1 MGTPPRR
8 AMTQSRNGRAG
19 EGTAPIPYG
28 CPARRTDG
36 DRQSES
42 GAMRLRHVQGEA
54 ARCPGRRAERTG
66 HGCFGF
72 SGRLPGKPTLFFKLS
87 RQEIGCLFRACRIFM
102 TRLLRKRGEKRQKNV
117 VSRQGAGPRPEKRE
131 KPESLAAQERR
142 GGGSRVPTLFF
153 RKRAIL
159 VERLLRI
166 KETEKDVGKV
176 EESLT
181 RKIERDKSRKNMLSF
196 CENRAFYRAY
206 DERHRVFAG
215 GSCLLCV
222 VPHGNLTMTEASDG
236 VPAAGGTN
244 PFSRGKRQTQL
255 VL

>member
-1 MGTPPRR
+1 MFR
-8 AMTQSRNGRAG
+8 
-19 EGTAPIPYG
+19 
-28 CPARRTDG
+28 
-36 DRQSES
+36 
-42 GAMRLRHVQGEA
+42 V
-54 ARCPGRRAERTG
+54 
-66 HGCFGF
+66 GF

-176 EESLT
+176 EESLI
-181 RKIERDKSRKNMLSF
+181 RKIEQDKSRKKTCFRSVKTGRFTESMMSDTGYLQAVHV
-196 CENRAFYRAY
+196 CYA
-206 DERHRVFAG
+206 
-215 GSCLLCV
+215 LCR
-222 VPHGNLTMTEASDG
+222 MEI
-236 VPAAGGTN
+236 
-244 PFSRGKRQTQL
+244 
-255 VL
+255 

>member
-117 VSRQGAGPRPEKRE
+117 VSRQGAGPRPEKE
-131 KPESLAAQERR
+131 GEAGKPCGAGTAGRR
-142 GGGSRVPTLFF
+142 KPCSDAFF
-153 RKRAIL
+153 SK
-159 VERLLRI
+159 
-166 KETEKDVGKV
+166 
-176 EESLT
+176 
-181 RKIERDKSRKNMLSF
+181 KS
-196 CENRAFYRAY
+196 
-206 DERHRVFAG
+206 DTG
-215 GSCLLCV
+215 
-222 VPHGNLTMTEASDG
+222 
-236 VPAAGGTN
+236 
-244 PFSRGKRQTQL
+244 
-255 VL
+255 